1 MTLGRLLRIV
11 AAIALLIGGLI
22 HLQLYFKGYRNID
35 KIGTSFVLN
44 AIGSGV
50 IAAAVAWRREPI
62 VKLAGIGLAVGT
74 LIGFFLSRQGDGLF
88 DFREQGLQPSPQ
100 AALALV
106 VEIGAIVLLA
116 ASLVPKIARTDESE
130 PVAIGGIGLAVSAVA
145 LIGLGAFWASDY
157 GTKKPT
163 LTAAPTTTVATADT
177 TAPGATTIPGATTV
191 PGDTTAPAGAPAGS
205 NAITIS
211 DFSFGPATTSVP
223 VGTTVTWTNGD
234 PFDHSVVSGDKT
246 TFRSDPLGNGDTFE
260 FTFDTPGDFA
270 YICGIHPSMQG
281 TITVTG

>member
-1 MTLGRLLRIV
+1 MTLGRLLRIG

-35 KIGTSFVLN
+35 KIGPSFVLN
-44 AIGSGV
+44 AIASGV

-62 VKLAGIGLAVGT
+62 VKLAGIGLAIGT
-74 LIGFFLSRQGDGLF
+74 LIGFVLSRQGDGLF

-100 AALALV
+100 AALALI

-116 ASLVPKIARTDESE
+116 ASLVPRIASTDESE
-130 PVAIGGIGLAVSAVA
+130 PVAFGGIGLAVSALA
-145 LIGLGAFWASDY
+145 LIGFGAFWASDY
-157 GTKKPT
+157 GDKPAV
-163 LTAAPTTTVATADT
+163 TAAADT
-177 TAPGATTIPGATTV
+177 TLAAA
-191 PGDTTAPAGAPAGS
+191 PGDTTAPDATTVAGDTTDPGGDAAAGS

-223 VGTTVTWTNGD
+223 AGTTVTWTNGD
-234 PFDHSVVSGDKT
+234 PFDHSVVSSDKT

-270 YICGIHPSMQG
+270 YVCGIHPSMHG